1 MQSHLN
7 NQFPAISDKAI
18 AGHLVKTVDGR
29 EVHRFL
35 QAKKDYT
42 TWMKDRIAKF
52 GFVENVDYVRVENL
66 SSPNSGSAKARAQT
80 TSEYFLTI
88 GMGKEL
94 GMVDRSAKGREIRK
108 YFLSIEEAVTA
119 PKPLTT
125 TETLIQ
131 MLTLQADVERRQ
143 IEIER
148 QQAETQ
154 QKFVDIDA
162 RVAQVEKTVPLPSK
176 PQHTET
182 KTEIK
187 TRMNKLY
194 GLPAWLVDEVLTSIS
209 YRPPVFAM
217 VKNGHENAQGS
228 SFAVYQ
234 IIDITKLFKRFV
246 GECTQATATTAT
258 HPSINGR
265 FKLIRQE

>member
-1 MQSHLN
+1 MNAQ

-18 AGHLVKTVDGR
+18 SGQIVKTVDGR

-35 QAKKDYT
+35 EAKKDYT
-42 TWMKDRIAKF
+42 TWIKDRIKKY
-52 GFVENVDYVRVENL
+52 GFVENVDYLLTEIGEQHPTGMKYR
-66 SSPNSGSAKARAQT
+66 T
-80 TSEYFLTI
+80 EYYLTI

-108 YFLSIEEAVTA
+108 YFLSIEERSFAPHQPMTAAEIVLQNAQALVTF
-119 PKPLTT
+119 
-125 TETLIQ
+125 
-131 MLTLQADVERRQ
+131 ERRQ
-143 IEIER
+143 AEVER
-148 QQAETQ
+148 LQAETASALEA
-154 QKFVDIDA
+154 VNA
-162 RVAQVEKTVPLPSK
+162 RVTVIEDTAPLKAK
-176 PQHTET
+176 PQHCET

-209 YRPPVFAM
+209 YRPPAFAM
-217 VKNGHENAQGS
+217 VKNSHENAQGS

-234 IIDITKLFKRFV
+234 IIDITKLFKRFIS
-246 GECTQATATTAT
+246 ECTQATATTAT

-265 FKLIRQE
+265 FKILRRE

>member
-1 MQSHLN
+1 MNAQ

-18 AGHLVKTVDGR
+18 SGQIVKTVDGR
-29 EVHRFL
+29 EVHRYL
-35 QAKKDYT
+35 GAKRDYT
-42 TWMKDRIAKF
+42 TWMKDRIAKY
-52 GFVENVDYVRVENL
+52 GFVENVDYVVI
-66 SSPNSGSAKARAQT
+66 SHSPISGSGNRGAKD
-80 TSEYFLTI
+80 EYFLTI

-108 YFLSIEEAVTA
+108 YFLSIEERSIPQPQPMTAAEIILQNAQALVTF
-119 PKPLTT
+119 
-125 TETLIQ
+125 
-131 MLTLQADVERRQ
+131 ERRQ
-143 IEIER
+143 AEVER
-148 QQAETQ
+148 LQAETASALEA
-154 QKFVDIDA
+154 VNA
-162 RVAQVEKTVPLPSK
+162 RVTVIEDTAPLKSK
-176 PQHTET
+176 PQHCET

-187 TRMNKLY
+187 ARMNKLY

-217 VKNGHENAQGS
+217 VKNSHENAQGS

-246 GECTQATATTAT
+246 SECTPATATTAT

-265 FKLIRQE
+265 FKLIRR

>member
-18 AGHLVKTVDGR
+18 SGHLVKTVDGR

-35 QAKKDYT
+35 DAKKDYT
-42 TWMKDRIAKF
+42 TWIKDRIKKY
-52 GFVENVDYVRVENL
+52 GFVENVDYLLTEIGEQHPTGMKYR
-66 SSPNSGSAKARAQT
+66 T
-80 TSEYFLTI
+80 EYYLTI
-88 GMGKEL
+88 SMGKEL
-94 GMVDRSAKGREIRK
+94 GMVDRSSKGREIRK
-108 YFLSIEEAVTA
+108 YFLSIEEASTA
-119 PKPLTT
+119 PKPMTT

-143 IEIER
+143 IELER
-148 QQAETQ
+148 QQAENQ
-154 QKFVDIDA
+154 QRFVDIDA
-162 RVAQVEKTVPLPSK
+162 RVAHVEKTASLTSK
-176 PQHTET
+176 PQHCET

-187 TRMNKLY
+187 ARMNKLY

-217 VKNGHENAQGS
+217 VKNGHESAQGS

-246 GECTQATATTAT
+246 SECSQVTKTTAT

-265 FKLIRQE
+265 FKLIRSE